1 MKIKDVLR
9 ESEKFDIYENKNLV
23 KSTID
28 KIKKL
33 SWSKAKKILQG
44 GFRYLIKFA
53 KDKGIEKQVLNII
66 NKMLGKQY
74 RNLNDLMK
82 ISLKEDVLYEGEAWD
97 EMKNNFYNAVSFY
110 PLLQAFLELDKVVK
124 NVDGGADMKYVTI
137 YALIWVSIV
146 SGKLI
151 GGKLK
156 DSGYGTVGK
165 IGRGIGRG
173 IYNWVTTDP
182 GMDDS

>member
-44 GFRYLIKFA
+44 GFRYLNKFA

-82 ISLKEDVLYEGEAWD
+82 ISLMLWMQMTGKKPLP
-97 EMKNNFYNAVSFY
+97 FYIVIGKY
-110 PLLQAFLELDKVVK
+110 LKKTLAF
-124 NVDGGADMKYVTI
+124 
-137 YALIWVSIV
+137 
-146 SGKLI
+146 
-151 GGKLK
+151 
-156 DSGYGTVGK
+156 K
-165 IGRGIGRG
+165 I
-173 IYNWVTTDP
+173 
-182 GMDDS
+182 